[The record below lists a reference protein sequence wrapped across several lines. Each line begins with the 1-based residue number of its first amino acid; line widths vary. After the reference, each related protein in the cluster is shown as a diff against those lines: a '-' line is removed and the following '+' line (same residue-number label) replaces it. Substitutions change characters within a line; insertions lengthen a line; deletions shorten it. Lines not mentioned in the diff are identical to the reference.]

1 MRLGASL
8 ISNNFQTIFLLLLFF
23 TNAFYGL
30 KDTITRNIL
39 AENE

>member
-8 ISNNFQTIFLLLLFF
+8 ISNNFQTIFLLLFF

-39 AENE
+39 AEKE

>member
-8 ISNNFQTIFLLLLFF
+8 ISNNFQTIFLLFF